1 MKILS
6 RLVAIALIGL
16 VAAVVACSDSTGS
29 SGPKAASVTGVAGD
43 TQVAPTGH
51 PLDFPLS
58 LTLLGSNGQ
67 PIQGVAVSWVASPS
81 NGATF
86 APQSAVSD
94 VNGISSTVVT
104 LGPVQDTIVIT
115 ATVPGVQQ
123 PVVFHALAVDPC
135 SFGRDYIIGAT
146 VNEKITTSDCNAG
159 GYYNDFYLISFA
171 APTGMTIN
179 MTGTFNTWIDM
190 YLDTGASLFPVAF
203 QNDISP
209 SNQNSRL
216 PIVAG
221 AGDYVIAPNT
231 FTLGATGTY
240 TLASASHPLSA
251 SNCELLFVTY
261 GAVLSDSIR
270 AADCPDAAGPGSYG
284 DSLKIIVINGQVIK
298 IAQRSTDVDPYLKL
312 FHVIFRQ
319 GQSDSLE
326 LVASNNDS
334 SATTTNAYIS
344 HVVPGTPG
352 AQARLYIIFAGTNV
366 LSQTGAY
373 VLDVSANTTLSAM
386 ALSKPRSGW
395 GFSLGSRVIPQ
406 LGLRR
411 GL

>member
-1 MKILS
+1 
-6 RLVAIALIGL
+6 
-16 VAAVVACSDSTGS
+16 
-29 SGPKAASVTGVAGD
+29 
-43 TQVAPTGH
+43 
-51 PLDFPLS
+51 
-58 LTLLGSNGQ
+58 
-67 PIQGVAVSWVASPS
+67 
-81 NGATF
+81 
-86 APQSAVSD
+86 
-94 VNGISSTVVT
+94 
-104 LGPVQDTIVIT
+104 
-115 ATVPGVQQ
+115 
-123 PVVFHALAVDPC
+123 
-135 SFGRDYIIGAT
+135 
-146 VNEKITTSDCNAG
+146 
-159 GYYNDFYLISFA
+159 
-171 APTGMTIN
+171 MTIN

-298 IAQRSTDVDPYLKL
+298 IAQRSTDVDQYLKL